1 MKSEKI
7 ENSRFCRETRV
18 IQTHRIF
25 PSDTNHHGT
34 LFGGKLMSLLDDCT
48 SISAQRFSR
57 ASIVTASVDTL
68 NFLKPLP
75 SEHSVCLETFVSGAG
90 RKSIEVFAKVLGED
104 LRTGERYLAATSFLT
119 FVATENY
126 DGSEVVL
133 PAIVPETAEERFICG
148 DYAKRRAA
156 RQETRGMQAEFD
168 QHISIEMP
176 W

>member
-1 MKSEKI
+1 MKPEKLA
-7 ENSRFCRETRV
+7 NSRFCRETRV

-25 PSDTNHHGT
+25 PSDTNHHET

-57 ASIVTASVDTL
+57 ASIVTASVDSL

-90 RKSIEVFAKVLGED
+90 RKSIEVFAKVIGED
-104 LRTGERYLAATSFLT
+104 LRTGERYLAATSFFT
-119 FVATENY
+119 FVATESY
-126 DGSEVVL
+126 DGGEVAL
-133 PAIVPETAEERFICG
+133 PAIVPETAEEQFICR
-148 DYAKRRAA
+148 DYAARRTA
-156 RQETRGMQAEFD
+156 RQQVRGMQAEFD
-168 QHISIEMP
+168 RNISIEMP